1 MMGLA
6 RGPVTLIAAG
16 CAGLLIWLATQIDD
30 KTTGG
35 YWAVYG
41 VIAVAG
47 LVMAVSQLVGGWTK
61 WGWPRFSPGVALFA
75 LLPVAVCVL
84 WVTMA
89 GQPHGNW
96 FRDHVLNWSG
106 DIGIGGLVHDLL
118 EYLAVLT
125 FGLGLVLGFTVDT
138 KAPERAEPAG
148 PAEPGRRLEPKTERT
163 REPVTADG
171 QRGRAYSR
179 VPSR

>member
-1 MMGLA
+1 
-6 RGPVTLIAAG
+6 V
-16 CAGLLIWLATQIDD
+16 ATQFDD
-30 KTTGG
+30 TTTGG

-41 VIAVAG
+41 VIAGAG
-47 LVMAVSQLVGGWTK
+47 LVMALSQIAGGWTK
-61 WGWPRFSPGVALFA
+61 WGWPRLSPGVVLFA

-84 WVTMA
+84 WVAVA
-89 GQPHGNW
+89 GEPHGGW
-96 FRDHVLNWSG
+96 FRDHVLSWSA

-118 EYLAVLT
+118 EYLAVLA

-138 KAPERAEPAG
+138 KPPGRPEPSR
-148 PAEPGRRLEPKTERT
+148 PAEPGRRHEPRTREQRT

-171 QRGRAYSR
+171 QRGRASSR